1 MNKIYVLVPL
11 AAFALFIGVQQ
22 WSQGGRDARD
32 QARIAAAK
40 AAQAAKN
47 AAEIQAR
54 EAAIAE
60 ALRLQAQQKKERQER
75 EAREAAEAARRQA
88 LLDAR
93 DASAN
98 ERQRLA
104 RHIDGLKRDIATE
117 QEAVDRLQIDRDA
130 ALAEQAYLK
139 EFVPKARATA
149 AELER
154 VLKHIAAAEAERAK
168 KAAEPAK
175 KKL

>member
-1 MNKIYVLVPL
+1 MNKIYILVPL
-11 AAFALFIGVQQ
+11 TAFALFIGVQQ
-22 WSQGGRDARD
+22 WSQSGRDERD
-32 QARIAAAK
+32 QARLAIAK

-47 AAEIQAR
+47 AADIQAR

-60 ALRLQAQQKKERQER
+60 ALTLQARQKKERLER
-75 EAREAAEAARRQA
+75 EAREAA
-88 LLDAR
+88 LIDAR

-130 ALAEQAYLK
+130 AVAEQAYLK

-154 VLKHIAAAEAERAK
+154 VLKQIAAAEAERAK
-168 KAAEPAK
+168 QTAEAAK
-175 KKL
+175 KKS